1 MREHKAASY
10 AGVLIV
16 FAHFCTA
23 ACFHQSGRLLVRE
36 EGAQRPCIVP
46 RLRQRR
52 ATCASLSTVPT
63 LSGAS
68 LSAVVHIDRRTLL
81 VAGTSALVP
90 AAAPRFA
97 NAAIDPAVLEK
108 AEKVKAAIKVLAPNS
123 GSAVEDMVVG
133 VVDDGSES
141 MLAAFLGAAAA
152 VAEST
157 HCKNRPQHGTLTR

>member
-1 MREHKAASY
+1 MEGKGDRKNITLFSTVASMNERNAASY

-23 ACFHQSGRLLVRE
+23 ACFHQSGCLVVR

-46 RLRQRR
+46 RLRQRH
-52 ATCASLSTVPT
+52 ATFA
-63 LSGAS
+63 
-68 LSAVVHIDRRTLL
+68 SAVVHVDRRTLL

-152 VAEST
+152 VVE
-157 HCKNRPQHGTLTR
+157 

>member
-1 MREHKAASY
+1 MEGKGDRKNITLFSTVASMNERNAASY

-23 ACFHQSGRLLVRE
+23 ACFHQSGCLVVR

-46 RLRQRR
+46 RLRQRH
-52 ATCASLSTVPT
+52 ATCAS
-63 LSGAS
+63 
-68 LSAVVHIDRRTLL
+68 AVVHVDRRTLL

-152 VAEST
+152 VVE
-157 HCKNRPQHGTLTR
+157 

>member
-16 FAHFCTA
+16 VAHFCTA
-23 ACFHQSGRLLVRE
+23 ACFHQSGPLLVR
-36 EGAQRPCIVP
+36 EGAQRPCIMP

-52 ATCASLSTVPT
+52 ATCASLSTMPT

-68 LSAVVHIDRRTLL
+68 AVVHVDRRTLL

>member
-16 FAHFCTA
+16 LAHFCTA

-52 ATCASLSTVPT
+52 ATCASLSTMPT

-68 LSAVVHIDRRTLL
+68 AVVHVDRRTLL

-152 VAEST
+152 VAE
-157 HCKNRPQHGTLTR
+157 